1 VATRRNAGEGG
12 LHWEESRQRWFAT
25 VYVGYAPNGKRRKIK
40 VSART
45 KTEAKAKLQQL
56 LRDLDDGHVLGG
68 QTYTVRDAVESWLAH
83 GLAGRQKSTVVNRT
97 ILARTHVIPALGA
110 RKLAQLSAEEVDEWL
125 AMKAKTLSTDTLH
138 RLLSILRQS
147 IRRAQARDLVKRN
160 VALLCDV
167 PRGTAGRPSK
177 SLALAQAADL
187 LTAAGRQLA
196 VYVCLHCGVV
206 AHWRRLRIQS
216 DAFRRLGGRNRP
228 EWGRVR

>member
-1 VATRRNAGEGG
+1 VATRRNAGEG
-12 LHWEESRQRWFAT
+12 
-25 VYVGYAPNGKRRKIK
+25 VGYAPNGKRRKIK

-125 AMKAKTLSTDTLH
+125 AMKAKMLSTDTLH
-138 RLLSILRQS
+138 RLLSIAPVHPPCAGARPGE
-147 IRRAQARDLVKRN
+147 AQCRT
-160 VALLCDV
+160 AL
-167 PRGTAGRPSK
+167 
-177 SLALAQAADL
+177 
-187 LTAAGRQLA
+187 
-196 VYVCLHCGVV
+196 
-206 AHWRRLRIQS
+206 
-216 DAFRRLGGRNRP
+216 
-228 EWGRVR
+228 